1 MITSASNNRLKLVRG
16 LFERTKVR
24 KQEQKFVL
32 DGYRLVKDALEAEI
46 LPETVLYRADIE
58 DASEIG
64 ELLAQLTALNV
75 ECLSVEPRIYNAI
88 SDAQTPQGIL
98 GVMNWVELSPRE
110 PLDFVLVLDQMGN
123 PGNLGSA
130 LRTATAVG
138 VSAVILA
145 PDSVDSYNP
154 KVIRGAMGAHLR
166 LPILQWEW
174 AQIAELSLRF
184 VVADAGG
191 TATIYDQDWTQPTG
205 IIIGGEA
212 HGPQSEAHAIAEE
225 IISIPMQGGE
235 SLNATVAAS
244 VILYE
249 AYRQRH
255 FRV

>member
-1 MITSASNNRLKLVRG
+1 MITSSSNSRIKLVRG

-24 KQEQKFVL
+24 KKERQFVL
-32 DGYRLVKDALEAEI
+32 DGYRLVRDTLDANL
-46 LPETVLYRADIE
+46 LPQQILYRADVAE
-58 DASEIG
+58 DSEIG
-64 ELLAQLTALNV
+64 ELIAQLESLQV
-75 ECLSVEPRIYNAI
+75 ECSPVEPDIYNSI

-98 GVMNWVELSPRE
+98 AIMNWIELPPRE
-110 PLDFVLVLDQMGN
+110 PLDFVLLLDQMSN

-145 PDSVDSYNP
+145 PDSVDPYNP
-154 KVIRGAMGAHLR
+154 KVVRGAMGAHLR
-166 LPILQWEW
+166 LPILQWGW
-174 AQIAELSLRF
+174 DAIAELSLRF

-191 TATIYDQDWTQPTG
+191 TTNMYENDWTQPTG
-205 IIIGGEA
+205 LIIGGEA
-212 HGPQSEAHAIAEE
+212 HGPQSDAHALAEE
-225 IISIPMQGGE
+225 IISIPMEDGE

-255 FRV
+255 FNG

>member
-24 KQEQKFVL
+24 KTERQFVL
-32 DGYRLVKDALEAEI
+32 DGYRLVKDACETHI
-46 LPETVLYRADIE
+46 LPETVLYRADME
-58 DASEIG
+58 DDSEIG
-64 ELLAQLTALNV
+64 ILLGQLAELNV
-75 ECLSVEPRIYNAI
+75 DCIAVEPNIYNAI
-88 SDAQTPQGIL
+88 SDTQTPQGIL
-98 GVMNWVELSPRE
+98 AVMNWVDLSPRE
-110 PLDFVLVLDQMGN
+110 PLDFVLVLDQMSN

-145 PDSVDSYNP
+145 PDSVDPYNP
-154 KVIRGAMGAHLR
+154 KVVRGAMGAHLR

-174 AQIAELSLRF
+174 SHIAELPLRF
-184 VVADAGG
+184 VVADASGS
-191 TATIYDQDWTQPTG
+191 TNMYDYNWTQPSG
-205 IIIGGEA
+205 LIIGGEA
-212 HGPQSEAHAIAEE
+212 HGPQSEAHALAKE
-225 IISIPMQGGE
+225 IISIPMQDGE

-255 FRV
+255 FKR